1 MDKKKFIKAVIGT
14 FSTEIGVHLLGFV
27 TTILIVRNLPPADFG
42 IFSLIMSFSFTLC
55 YLSSA
60 GLPQAIIFFIGKRKE
75 PLEKIVGI
83 SFFLFFCIAIGI
95 ATIGYIFKDYPL
107 NSFLRELPS
116 RYFLPLLILY
126 IFILFDSFL
135 MSITRGLQKFLLFN
149 VRRFLT
155 PVGNLL
161 GVCLVL
167 LVFGLSLRS
176 VVTVFI
182 SISVA
187 LTVWFFVK
195 VISITSFQLHFN
207 WTSVKSF
214 FSYGI
219 KSYLQILTGH
229 LIYQIDIYIIAYL
242 LGAKQVAFYSIAV
255 GMATL
260 LWYIPNTVGVVLFP
274 TLSSVQNEQ
283 EIHLFSGQVCRNTLL
298 ITAVGAI
305 CLGLVGKFLISLFYG
320 AQYIPSVNAML
331 LILPGIVAMS
341 IYKVLTRNFS
351 SRNRQ
356 QVSIM
361 AAGISLVVNIFL
373 NFALIPK
380 YGIEGAA
387 LASTVSYILAG
398 AILVVM
404 LRFESDMPFR
414 KILLINKQVMKCYAN
429 SFDKLQ
435 KKILLRGN
443 NRP

>member
-1 MDKKKFIKAVIGT
+1 MDAKKFIKAVIGT

-27 TTILIVRNLPPADFG
+27 TTILIVRNIAPADFG

-75 PLEKIVGI
+75 PLEKIVGL
-83 SFFLFFCIAIGI
+83 SLFLFLCIGIGI
-95 ATIGYIFKDYPL
+95 ATISYIFKDYPL

-116 RYFLPLLILY
+116 HYFLPLLILY
-126 IFILFDSFL
+126 FFILLDSFL
-135 MSITRGLQKFLLFN
+135 LSITRGIQNFLLFN

-167 LVFGLSLRS
+167 FVFGLSLRS

-195 VISITSFQLHFN
+195 VISVTSFQLHFN

-219 KSYLQILTGH
+219 KSYLQILAGH

-274 TLSSVQNEQ
+274 TLAATHNEQ
-283 EIHLFSGQVCRNTLL
+283 EIHRFTGQICRNTLL
-298 ITAVGAI
+298 VTALGAI
-305 CLGLVGKFLISLFYG
+305 CLGLVGKYFILLFYG
-320 AQYIPSVNAML
+320 DQYIRSVNAML
-331 LILPGIVAMS
+331 LILPGVVAMS

-361 AAGISLVVNIFL
+361 AAGVSLIVNVFL
-373 NFALIPK
+373 NFAWIPK

-387 LASTVSYILAG
+387 LASTISYCLAG

-404 LRFESDMPFR
+404 IRFESRMTFR
-414 KILLINKQVMKCYAN
+414 KILFINKQDMKSYVELFHN
-429 SFDKLQ
+429 FQ
-435 KKILLRGN
+435 KRYLAFRN
-443 NRP
+443 